1 MMLKKA
7 TAIFLLAFCC
17 FAARAAAYNLYFG
30 GTHSHT
36 SFSDGTG
43 FAEQAWDTARN
54 QAHADFW
61 AVTEHYQQFQVAA
74 TLPTGEINVN
84 KWKYEQDI
92 SRAKTE
98 NGKFVA
104 LLGWEWSDG
113 IVAHMN
119 VLFDPA
125 TPPPFLMTGT
135 FDRFLSVWLKKH
147 SRSITGLNHP
157 FWSADKGMSNW
168 ENFKYMPELASQA
181 VYIEVVQPEDIPFYY
196 IALDRGWR
204 VAPIAAQDNHEP
216 NWGLQP
222 EFAAVYANALTAD
235 DLREAFVARRFY
247 ATTDRSLRINFTG
260 NGMPMG
266 SQIAGDTV
274 NFEIT
279 VSRPG
284 DPPAFVRLITNG
296 GSIVKDWTPQPGDF
310 RAEYKLAEVPEKGR
324 WYIAYAAMPDGRYSI
339 SAPIWVRK
347 P

>member
-1 MMLKKA
+1 MTKRLP
-7 TAIFLLAFCC
+7 AILALLLFCIGT
-17 FAARAAAYNLYFG
+17 RAAAYNLYIG
-30 GTHSHT
+30 GLHSHT

-43 FAEQAWDTARN
+43 IADQAWDTARN
-54 QAHADFW
+54 QGKTDFW
-61 AVTEHYQQFQVAA
+61 AVTEHYQQFQAGGV
-74 TLPTGEINVN
+74 LPNGDTNVN
-84 KWKYEQDI
+84 KWKYEQEV

-98 NGKFVA
+98 DGKFVA

-113 IVAHMN
+113 IKAHMN

-147 SRSITGLNHP
+147 PKSLTGLNHP

-168 ENFKYMPELASQA
+168 DNFKYIPELASQA

-204 VAPIAAQDNHEP
+204 VAPAAAQDNHSP

-222 EFAAVYANALTAD
+222 EFVAAYANELTAD
-235 DLREAFVARRFY
+235 GLREAFIARRFY
-247 ATTDRSLRINFTG
+247 ATTDRSLVLQFTG
-260 NGMPMG
+260 NGKPMG
-266 SQIAGDTV
+266 SQITADYV

-284 DPPAFVRLITNG
+284 DPPAFVRLMSNG
-296 GSIVKDWTPQPGDF
+296 GSIVKNWVPKSGEF
-310 RAEYKLAEVPEKGR
+310 REKFKLPVLSEKVQ
-324 WYIAYAAMPDGRYSI
+324 WYVAYASMPDGRYSI
-339 SAPIWVRK
+339 SAPIWVK
-347 P
+347 NK